1 MRAVVH
7 LLYGPHHTDFSL
19 LFGIDSKPTWSW
31 LNRWLCIWEA
41 TEELE
46 ISTSNTLTCFYTPTY
61 WRFCRC
67 QTRPW
72 RRGRRSWLWPS
83 CASCW
88 GAAGAGACAVAW
100 RAAWRQP
107 GCRTCLAS
115 NAFSTATSSSSP
127 TTEHD
132 PTSPSSHLQRIKKW
146 WIFFMDIFKD
156 IDILCVHLHCIR
168 ALTGHSSSR
177 KVGTLLKNKSFFLN
191 CSLWIYQR
199 LDNFMSSSSFNAI

>member
-132 PTSPSSHLQRIKKW
+132 RSFFVELCISLCMYEREFFYTDHYILWSPMSSYYFSTNVHKKKEKALNQ
-146 WIFFMDIFKD
+146 MET
-156 IDILCVHLHCIR
+156 VHLMWQVPLLRIQ
-168 ALTGHSSSR
+168 LYSR
-177 KVGTLLKNKSFFLN
+177 LLKQGVR
-191 CSLWIYQR
+191 I
-199 LDNFMSSSSFNAI
+199 